1 MTNYSTNFFFPSFDA
16 WSSVSSPAGSSVPQR
31 LNNLKATKASAPPK
45 WDHLFNESIAEVF
58 NAAHKERMRKEAD
71 PETYFSKYISEGN
84 GIITDLLSIVRNST
98 SATALFKGAEATAKV
113 ATPVAG
119 MAVAG
124 GAMTSFSGLNGM
136 RKAGE
141 NLYQDYQ
148 HENLEGG
155 FVHGTQGLQSMSL
168 ATLGGSM
175 VASNAAVLAGA
186 GAVAAGATM
195 GIVVS
200 GFAMLLEIGF
210 ARAPWPWHLMA
221 AAGLVMTGV
230 FASIW
235 FGPWRALQ
243 QAVAAG
249 SWAVGAQ
256 ALNRIRQ
263 RVTFNLA
270 LGAFT
275 VLLATL
281 GLAF

>member
-1 MTNYSTNFFFPSFDA
+1 MKLHHFLLFVHLAGVIVWVGGMSFAHFCLRPAALELAPAERLGLWRRVLGRFFP
-16 WSSVSSPAGSSVPQR
+16 
-31 LNNLKATKASAPPK
+31 
-45 WDHLFNESIAEVF
+45 
-58 NAAHKERMRKEAD
+58 
-71 PETYFSKYISEGN
+71 
-84 GIITDLLSIVRNST
+84 IVW
-98 SATALFKGAEATAKV
+98 L
-113 ATPVAG
+113 
-119 MAVAG
+119 AV
-124 GAMTSFSGLNGM
+124 
-136 RKAGE
+136 
-141 NLYQDYQ
+141 
-148 HENLEGG
+148 
-155 FVHGTQGLQSMSL
+155 
-168 ATLGGSM
+168 
-175 VASNAAVLAGA
+175 
-186 GAVAAGATM
+186 GAT
-195 GIVVS
+195 VVS

-235 FGPWRALQ
+235 FGPWQALQ

-275 VLLATL
+275 LLLATL